1 MRTDFHSNKAM
12 PWFNVSRVLNSTSLD
27 ACYNGDAMNETECV
41 SSGAPEY
48 APFFDCKCS
57 SSLCASALPK
67 PQKAA
72 AAQSGSPPDARRTLT
87 GVWT

>member
-12 PWFNVSRVLNSTSLD
+12 PWYNVSRILNSTSLD

-57 SSLCASALPK
+57 GSVCVFTRSLNEAACA
-67 PQKAA
+67 
-72 AAQSGSPPDARRTLT
+72 ARP
-87 GVWT
+87 G